1 MWWKFTINW
10 LRDKIP
16 EIIKANGQVPYTHIL
31 EDDKE
36 YIIALTDKLNEE
48 SQGVKGRPCLDELAD
63 VLEVLHTIGKK
74 LGFSLKQIEG
84 ARVKKATQRGGFKN
98 RIFLEETDE

>member
-1 MWWKFTINW
+1 M
-10 LRDKIP
+10 
-16 EIIKANGQVPYTHIL
+16 
-31 EDDKE
+31 
-36 YIIALTDKLNEE
+36 
-48 SQGVKGRPCLDELAD
+48 KGRPCLDELAD